1 MSLSRQS
8 DDSREQFKFDK
19 ELWNQF
25 LNIAQPYFYPTEPGS
40 IWVFVGLLIAS
51 LSFVISARF
60 FLTTGFTLG
69 GQLLMPEFFKNLAP
83 GLVSSINQA
92 LNSPILVI
100 ATLSVLLTPLLFFIL
115 RKKLKDRWLQWS
127 LLLLVLFL
135 AFLGTG
141 LNVVLSYAFQFIDN
155 SFADFSAATE
165 ATKAAAAALA
175 ANAADASSAVA
186 KAKSGEAEAIKSFWQ
201 FLWLY
206 AALLVVAVPVFVGY
220 VYVQLKISLYW
231 REWLTNRLLS
241 QYFKNRAYYELNS
254 NSSDTDLD
262 NPDQRITE
270 DVRNFTTTTID
281 FLLDILTSFLDI
293 FNFSIILYNIGS
305 ATGKVR
311 PEQVETAARQLTGGL
326 WFYALFGSALAVFL
340 GTKLIGLNFKQL
352 KYEADFRYGMIHVR
366 DNAESIAFYQGED
379 LEQNQINRRFSTA
392 LKNANLLIIWRSF
405 LGIFQ
410 RVYKYFSRLV
420 PYAILAPLFF
430 ASQIKFGVIGQGIF
444 AFSMVLDSLSIIVN
458 RIHEI
463 SAFSAGIKRIAA
475 LSEKLDANQ
484 QKDDRAQ
491 DRIQTHL
498 ANQFILTNLTLRTPD
513 AERTL
518 FEDLSLRLET
528 DEPLLVVGPSGCGK
542 SSMMRA
548 LAGLWTNGSGTIERP
563 DNSDM
568 LFLPQ
573 KPYMLLG
580 TLREQLQYPNL
591 RADITDNEIRSALT
605 AVNLDRLQDT
615 SLDEDQ
621 DWGNVLSLGEQ
632 QRLAFA
638 RILLNE
644 PSYVILDEATSAL
657 DIKNEQ
663 RLYQL
668 LQNRNLSYISVGHRP
683 NLVNYHRRVLQL
695 QGDRTW
701 QVMAADDYRFDAI

>member
-1 MSLSRQS
+1 
-8 DDSREQFKFDK
+8 
-19 ELWNQF
+19 
-25 LNIAQPYFYPTEPGS
+25 
-40 IWVFVGLLIAS
+40 
-51 LSFVISARF
+51 
-60 FLTTGFTLG
+60 
-69 GQLLMPEFFKNLAP
+69 
-83 GLVSSINQA
+83 
-92 LNSPILVI
+92 
-100 ATLSVLLTPLLFFIL
+100 
-115 RKKLKDRWLQWS
+115 
-127 LLLLVLFL
+127 
-135 AFLGTG
+135 
-141 LNVVLSYAFQFIDN
+141 
-155 SFADFSAATE
+155 
-165 ATKAAAAALA
+165 
-175 ANAADASSAVA
+175 
-186 KAKSGEAEAIKSFWQ
+186 
-201 FLWLY
+201 
-206 AALLVVAVPVFVGY
+206 
-220 VYVQLKISLYW
+220 
-231 REWLTNRLLS
+231 
-241 QYFKNRAYYELNS
+241 
-254 NSSDTDLD
+254 
-262 NPDQRITE
+262 
-270 DVRNFTTTTID
+270 
-281 FLLDILTSFLDI
+281 
-293 FNFSIILYNIGS
+293 
-305 ATGKVR
+305 
-311 PEQVETAARQLTGGL
+311 
-326 WFYALFGSALAVFL
+326 
-340 GTKLIGLNFKQL
+340 
-352 KYEADFRYGMIHVR
+352 
-366 DNAESIAFYQGED
+366 
-379 LEQNQINRRFSTA
+379 
-392 LKNANLLIIWRSF
+392 
-405 LGIFQ
+405 
-410 RVYKYFSRLV
+410 
-420 PYAILAPLFF
+420 
-430 ASQIKFGVIGQGIF
+430 
-444 AFSMVLDSLSIIVN
+444 MVLDSLSIIVN

-484 QKDDRAQ
+484 QKDDRQAP

-591 RADITDNEIRSALT
+591 RADITDSEIRSALT

-668 LQNRNLSYISVGHRP
+668 LQDRKLSYISVGHRP

-701 QVMAADDYRFDAI
+701 QVMAAADYRFDAV